1 MTSKFNQRWMMAG
14 AIWATAILISF
25 WNFSKIDAVTTMRES
40 SERLRKEYL
49 FQHRNAE
56 KLLQVQNLYQSYY
69 KPVASLKLGFESA
82 RGPLHSLAALFGL
95 KNVHIESQMAL
106 ASHDQIPFSMRMT
119 GDHRKATGFAAA
131 LLKYPY
137 ISMERSRIKV
147 FNREGIAEIEMELK
161 FQFKIEPPK
170 QMGSGSLQASILQEV
185 QEVQRQ

>member
-1 MTSKFNQRWMMAG
+1 MISKFHQRWIMAG

-25 WNFSKIDAVTTMRES
+25 WNFSKMDAVANIRES
-40 SERLRKEYL
+40 SQRLQKEHM
-49 FQHRNAE
+49 FQHRNTD

-69 KPVASLKLGFESA
+69 KPVASLKLGFESV
-82 RGPLHSLAALFGL
+82 RGPLQALAALFEL

-119 GDHRKATGFAAA
+119 GDHRKAMGFASA

-137 ISMERSRIKV
+137 ISMARSRIKV
-147 FNREGIAEIEMELK
+147 FNSEKMAEIEMELK
-161 FQFKIEPPK
+161 FQFKILPPQ
-170 QMGSGSLQASILQEV
+170 QMGHGSLQASVLQEV